1 MTSPEVVQ
9 RLEQR
14 AMQADEAI
22 NILKTQIQM
31 LKQHA
36 VTAEEQRLKK
46 ENDQLRLQ
54 VDDLKAKLTLAEIQN
69 GVQQVYLPVRTAA
82 TEAPAAQTADPA
94 PKAAEAKPGQK
105 QAQKGGKGDKAAGKS
120 EKKGEKKG
128 GEKKKGGPPQE
139 EKPVDVSRLDMRI
152 GRILSVKKHPDADT
166 LYVEEIDVGEAAP
179 RTVVSGLV
187 KHVSMEEM
195 QDPIV
200 IAMCTRLLH
209 LILYEKRETCTQ
221 ACYTICHLFQ
231 MEDRIVIAM
240 CNLKPAKM
248 RGITSQAM
256 VMCASSPEK
265 VELLDPP
272 AGSQPGDRIA
282 FEGYPGEPDTV
293 LQPKKKVWES
303 VQPDL
308 QVTSDKVATYKGV
321 PFTVAGKGVCTSKT
335 MTNVGIK

>member
-1 MTSPEVVQ
+1 MTFYPMSLLLSASSRLLVRSVLRMASPEVVQ

-14 AMQADEAI
+14 ARQADEAI

-46 ENDQLRLQ
+46 ENDQLRQQ
-54 VDDLKAKLTLAEIQN
+54 VNDLKAKLTMAEIQN

-82 TEAPAAQTADPA
+82 TDTEAPAAQPQTAEPA
-94 PKAAEAKPGQK
+94 PKPAEAKPEQK
-105 QAQKGGKGDKAAGKS
+105 QVQKGGKADKAAGK
-120 EKKGEKKG
+120 GEKKEKK

-152 GRILSVKKHPDADT
+152 GRIVSVKKHPDADT
-166 LYVEEIDVGEAAP
+166 LYVEEIDVGETAP

-187 KHVSMEEM
+187 KHVPMEEM
-195 QDPIV
+195 Q
-200 IAMCTRLLH
+200 
-209 LILYEKRETCTQ
+209 
-221 ACYTICHLFQ
+221 
-231 MEDRIVIAM
+231 DRIVIAM

-256 VMCASSPEK
+256 VMCASSPDK

-272 AGSQPGDRIA
+272 AGSQPGDRIT
-282 FEGYPGEPDTV
+282 FEGYPGEPDPV
-293 LQPKKKVWES
+293 LQPKKKVWET

-321 PFTVAGKGVCTSKT
+321 PFTVAGKGVCTAKT
-335 MTNVGIK
+335 MTNSGIK

>member
-1 MTSPEVVQ
+1 MTFRLMSFSLTASCRLFVRSVLRMASPEVVQ

-14 AMQADEAI
+14 ARQADEAI

-46 ENDQLRLQ
+46 ENDQLRQQ
-54 VDDLKAKLTLAEIQN
+54 VDELKAKLTLAEIQN

-82 TEAPAAQTADPA
+82 TETPAAPTAEPA
-94 PKAAEAKPGQK
+94 PKPAEVKPEQK
-105 QAQKGGKGDKAAGKS
+105 QAQKGGKADKAAGKG
-120 EKKGEKKG
+120 EKKEKKG

-139 EKPVDVSRLDMRI
+139 DKPVDVSRLDMRI

-187 KHVSMEEM
+187 KHVPMEEM
-195 QDPIV
+195 Q
-200 IAMCTRLLH
+200 
-209 LILYEKRETCTQ
+209 
-221 ACYTICHLFQ
+221 
-231 MEDRIVIAM
+231 DRIVIAM

-272 AGSQPGDRIA
+272 AGSQPGDRIT
-282 FEGYPGEPDTV
+282 FEGYPG
-293 LQPKKKVWES
+293 LNRMN
-303 VQPDL
+303 
-308 QVTSDKVATYKGV
+308 
-321 PFTVAGKGVCTSKT
+321 SKISIFI
-335 MTNVGIK
+335 MVYM

>member
-1 MTSPEVVQ
+1 MVCDGTVVQ

-14 AMQADEAI
+14 ARQADEAI

-36 VTAEEQRLKK
+36 GTVPLQYHRELLGGSYMYAIACHCRRAENE
-46 ENDQLRLQ
+46 QLRLQ

-82 TEAPAAQTADPA
+82 TEAPAAQTAEPA
-94 PKAAEAKPGQK
+94 PKPADPKPEQK
-105 QAQKGGKGDKAAGKS
+105 QVQKGGKADKAAGKG
-120 EKKGEKKG
+120 EKKGEKIG

-166 LYVEEIDVGEAAP
+166 LSVEEIDVGEAAP

-195 QDPIV
+195 QDS
-200 IAMCTRLLH
+200 
-209 LILYEKRETCTQ
+209 
-221 ACYTICHLFQ
+221 
-231 MEDRIVIAM
+231 IVIAM

-248 RGITSQAM
+248 QGITSQAM
-256 VMCASSPEK
+256 VMCVSSPET
-265 VELLDPP
+265 VEFLDPP
-272 AGSQPGDRIA
+272 AGSQPGDRIT
-282 FEGYPGEPDTV
+282 FEGYPGEPDPV

>member
-1 MTSPEVVQ
+1 MTFRLMSFPLTASCRLFVRSVLRMTSPEVVQ

-120 EKKGEKKG
+120 EKK
-128 GEKKKGGPPQE
+128 KGGPPQE

-187 KHVSMEEM
+187 KHVSMEE
-195 QDPIV
+195 
-200 IAMCTRLLH
+200 
-209 LILYEKRETCTQ
+209 
-221 ACYTICHLFQ
+221 

>member
-1 MTSPEVVQ
+1 MTFSRMSFPLIASCRLFVRSVLRMTSPEVVQ

-14 AMQADEAI
+14 ARQADEAI

-94 PKAAEAKPGQK
+94 PKPAEAKPGQK

-120 EKKGEKKG
+120 EKKGEKK

-195 QDPIV
+195 QD
-200 IAMCTRLLH
+200 H
-209 LILYEKRETCTQ
+209 
-221 ACYTICHLFQ
+221 
-231 MEDRIVIAM
+231 IVIAM

-272 AGSQPGDRIA
+272 AGSQPGDRIT
-282 FEGYPGEPDTV
+282 FEGYPGEPDPV

>member
-1 MTSPEVVQ
+1 MTFYPMSLLLSASSRLLVRSVLRMASPEVVQ

-14 AMQADEAI
+14 ARQADEAI

-46 ENDQLRLQ
+46 ENDQLRQQ
-54 VDDLKAKLTLAEIQN
+54 VNDLKAKLTMAEIQN

-82 TEAPAAQTADPA
+82 TDTEAPAAQPQTAEPA
-94 PKAAEAKPGQK
+94 PKPAEAKPEQK
-105 QAQKGGKGDKAAGKS
+105 QVQKGGKADKAAGKG
-120 EKKGEKKG
+120 EKKEKKG

-152 GRILSVKKHPDADT
+152 GRIVSVKKHPDADT
-166 LYVEEIDVGEAAP
+166 LYVEEIDVGETAP

-187 KHVSMEEM
+187 KHVPMEEM
-195 QDPIV
+195 Q
-200 IAMCTRLLH
+200 
-209 LILYEKRETCTQ
+209 
-221 ACYTICHLFQ
+221 
-231 MEDRIVIAM
+231 DRIVIAM

-256 VMCASSPEK
+256 VMCASSPDK

-272 AGSQPGDRIA
+272 AGSQPGDRIT
-282 FEGYPGEPDTV
+282 FEGYPGEPDPV
-293 LQPKKKVWES
+293 LQPKKKVWET

-321 PFTVAGKGVCTSKT
+321 PFTVAGKGVCTAKT
-335 MTNVGIK
+335 MTNSGIK